1 MQNGNLQGLLQKQ
14 RKLKIMVFTK
24 TEMVEAVGS
33 NPVAVTRN
41 SVSRT
46 FGDLCYMK
54 NTESIGMNCLTY
66 VRKLK
71 I

>member
-1 MQNGNLQGLLQKQ
+1 
-14 RKLKIMVFTK
+14 MVFTK

>member
-1 MQNGNLQGLLQKQ
+1 
-14 RKLKIMVFTK
+14 MVFTK
-24 TEMVEAVGS
+24 TEMVEAVVS
-33 NPVAVTRN
+33 NPVAATRH

-54 NTESIGMNCLTY
+54 NTESVGTNCLTC

>member
-1 MQNGNLQGLLQKQ
+1 
-14 RKLKIMVFTK
+14 MVFTK

-33 NPVAVTRN
+33 NPVGVTRN

-46 FGDLCYMK
+46 FADLCYMK
-54 NTESIGMNCLTY
+54 NTESSETNCPTY